1 MLADETPITR
11 TDGGLAIKFNYKWD
25 KSASIYVN
33 SIKDGIGRELLKEK
47 FISGVEYTE
56 LDSESTPAAREGYSG
71 GMLSIPL
78 SNLKRRIEVGEI
90 LTTDIQFITID
101 GAATYFSLGEVEEPK
116 RDIQLRMSYTWDEG
130 LGILT
135 AAVENVD
142 RVAIVSLGCNISYT
156 YHNKDYSIVPA
167 VEEIDFGGTSYFY
180 FYPPIGIPFDIHAK
194 AEDANAVK
202 DDTDILNAEVSAKGY
217 RLNKA
222 NDLAIGAIA

>member
-1 MLADETPITR
+1 
-11 TDGGLAIKFNYKWD
+11 
-25 KSASIYVN
+25 
-33 SIKDGIGRELLKEK
+33 
-47 FISGVEYTE
+47 
-56 LDSESTPAAREGYSG
+56 
-71 GMLSIPL
+71 MLSIPL

-90 LTTDIQFITID
+90 LTTDIQFITVD
-101 GAATYFSLGEVEEPK
+101 GASTYFSLGEVEEPK